1 MAEEKGGSVDEDL
14 NLRQRYTKKLHAKGS
29 GPPKIRPV
37 SPDAQLAHVAPLR
50 KIERC
55 AKFWA

>member
-14 NLRQRYTKKLHAKGS
+14 NQRQCYQKKLHAKGS

-37 SPDAQLAHVAPLR
+37 SPDAQLAHVEPLR
-50 KIERC
+50 KNARS
-55 AKFWA
+55 ADFWA

>member
-14 NLRQRYTKKLHAKGS
+14 NQRQCYQKKLHAKGS

-37 SPDAQLAHVAPLR
+37 SPDERLAHVEPPLKIVR
-50 KIERC
+50 KP
-55 AKFWA
+55 KFWA